1 MTSPWR
7 PLARPLS
14 APEQRLLDYLVSF
27 AACPELTAQA
37 ATASVTAVCTCGCSS
52 VQLTSDGPD
61 VPSSTIAR
69 LSPNDRIDYVG
80 IGCVWA
86 DGEDE
91 DDGEEGGVE
100 VEVGLYQV
108 VVHVST
114 RLLELEIF
122 HEEGVALPVPDP
134 ADLPDVELI

>member
-1 MTSPWR
+1 VTSPWQ
-7 PLARPLS
+7 PLARPLT

-37 ATASVTAVCTCGCSS
+37 ATASVAAVCTCGCSS
-52 VQLTSDGPD
+52 IQLTSEGPD
-61 VPSSTIAR
+61 VPGTTIAR
-69 LSPNDRIDYVG
+69 LSPNDREDYVG
-80 IGCVWA
+80 IGCVWS
-86 DGEDE
+86 DDE
-91 DDGEEGGVE
+91 DDEDDDFEGEHEY
-100 VEVGLYQV
+100 GLFQV

-122 HEEGVALPVPDP
+122 HEEGEALPVPDP